1 MRALQLIYSFF
12 LGLAVVGFVGIGL
25 DTFYPNPDYPTDL
38 QSGPSPAPAQEAQQ
52 AYQQAYESWSLI
64 TSIILLVV
72 ATAILVVGLALGER
86 FVVLANGL
94 LLGGLFTMVHA
105 VGRSIGTD
113 SILRFVVI
121 TVALLVTIGVGWFKF
136 ARQSPLAARTPA
148 GAIAEGATAD
158 ADLTRRVAE
167 LENRLEALRR
177 ALGG

>member
-25 DTFYPNPDYPTDL
+25 DTFYPNPEYP
-38 QSGPSPAPAQEAQQ
+38 QGGYSGHSPAEE

-72 ATAILVVGLALGER
+72 ATVILVVGLALGER
-86 FVVLANGL
+86 LVVLANGL
-94 LLGGLFTMVHA
+94 LLGGLFTMVYA

-113 SILRFVVI
+113 SVLRFVVI

-136 ARQSPLAARTPA
+136 ARQSPLAAARTPETVGA
-148 GAIAEGATAD
+148 GGPGAD

-177 ALGG
+177 ALAG

>member
-12 LGLAVVGFVGIGL
+12 LGLAVVGFVWIGL
-25 DTFYPNPDYPTDL
+25 DTFYPNPEYPTEAHS
-38 QSGPSPAPAQEAQQ
+38 QPTPAQEAAVQ

-64 TSIILLVV
+64 TSIVLLVV
-72 ATAILVVGLALGER
+72 ATVILVVGLALGER

-94 LLGGLFTMVHA
+94 LLGGLFTMVYA

-113 SILRFVVI
+113 SVLRFVVI
-121 TVALLVTIGVGWFKF
+121 SVALLVTIGVGWFKF
-136 ARQSPLAARTPA
+136 ARQSPLAAERTPA
-148 GAIAEGATAD
+148 ASAGGGVSD

-177 ALGG
+177 ALGN